1 MSVQTDA
8 SIYVGEGVS
17 VDTTKT
23 SVSITI
29 DNSISTEA
37 SVKIGNDNANVE
49 AGVSAKTGTLIL
61 KELA

>member
-8 SIYVGEGVS
+8 SIHVGEGVS

-23 SVSITI
+23 SASITI
-29 DNSISTEA
+29 DNSISVEA
-37 SVKIGNDNANVE
+37 SVKIGNDNINVE